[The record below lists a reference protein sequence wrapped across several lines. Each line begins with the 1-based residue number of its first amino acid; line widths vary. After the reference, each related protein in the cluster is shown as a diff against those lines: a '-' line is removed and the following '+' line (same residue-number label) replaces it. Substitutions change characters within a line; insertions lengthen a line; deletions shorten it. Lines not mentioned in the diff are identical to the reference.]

1 MKKIALSLFLAA
13 LICVLA
19 TCPIPDNSVT
29 IGGTI
34 TIRRNGIPWNSNNF
48 HRYSYDRAAPPPTDR
63 PRISAYYKDGGW
75 VTDSVSV
82 SYRPDSAAY
91 RNGTYQWSLNVP
103 ADKLPCT
110 IRFYITCPMLDV
122 ESRLGTTKEFW
133 GEDKNTSVDL
143 GVINF
148 DVIRISGNLPV
159 TVNNKPIGDYD
170 YYDDYAAGYM
180 NISDVRNSNI
190 NGWTTLYNFWSTDIR
205 PNGDWS
211 LNIARPDSEISL
223 EFQVEVTQNGGV
235 LRKTLNPGN
244 AITVYD
250 TDKEVVFPDYP
261 SVNLEAFLLSGTI
274 EIVSPGT
281 SESRYFISFYREG
294 AKLNPPN
301 YPSDSVLINYLISDT
316 IAEWSTSSLKKWKTT
331 IPVLELPHELIYSFL
346 VHKGGK
352 VYKGHSSVIITGD
365 TDLNNINLGVFT
377 FE

>member
-1 MKKIALSLFLAA
+1 MKKISLSLFLAA
-13 LICVLA
+13 LLCVLA
-19 TCPIPDNSVT
+19 ACPNSMPDNSVT
-29 IGGTI
+29 INGTVTI
-34 TIRRNGIPWNSNNF
+34 TRNGIPWNRDNF
-48 HRYSYDRAAPPPTDR
+48 HRYSYSRAAPPPTDR

-159 TVNNKPIGDYD
+159 TVNNKPFGDYD
-170 YYDDYAAGYM
+170 DYTVGYM
-180 NISDVRNSNI
+180 NISDARNSNI

-205 PNGDWS
+205 HNGDWS

-223 EFQVEVTQNGGV
+223 EFQVEVRQNGGV
-235 LRKTLNPGN
+235 LRKTLNPDN
-244 AITVYD
+244 AVTIYD

-274 EIVSPGT
+274 EVVAPGT
-281 SESRYFISFYREG
+281 GDSRYFSISFYREG
-294 AKLNPPN
+294 AHLNPPD
-301 YPSDSVLINYLISDT
+301 YTSDSVLITYLLSDT
-316 IAEWSTSSLKKWKTT
+316 TTEWSASGLKEWKTT
-331 IPVLELPHELIYSFL
+331 IPVLELPHELIYSFSFY
-346 VHKGGK
+346 KGGE

-365 TDLNNINLGVFT
+365 TDLSNINLGVFT